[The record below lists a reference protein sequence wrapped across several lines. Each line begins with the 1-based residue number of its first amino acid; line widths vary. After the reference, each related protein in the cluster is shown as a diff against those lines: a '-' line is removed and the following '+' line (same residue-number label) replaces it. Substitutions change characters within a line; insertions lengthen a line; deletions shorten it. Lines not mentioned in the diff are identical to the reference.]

1 MSDKANHSQV
11 KDGLQACILISQ
23 ENHYIN
29 SAQKP
34 AWIKNELLLESPG
47 GCGEVESDLAKTV
60 RGFDCR
66 GQAA

>member
-47 GCGEVESDLAKTV
+47 GCEEVAPDLTESV
-60 RGFDCR
+60 
-66 GQAA
+66 